1 MKRGIGIPE
10 QQGLYVPEFE
20 KDNCGIGLVAN
31 IKGKKSHEIIRQG
44 ITVLEKIEH
53 RGAVGADPSTGDG
66 AGILIQMPDE
76 FYRAEVENLPASGD
90 YGVGMIFFP
99 QDAEERAKCEKVVED
114 VIEEEGQ
121 SLITWRDVPV
131 DLSNVGKTAEE
142 TRPFIKQVF
151 VKRAEKE
158 NNFELRL
165 YIIRK
170 RIENEVKK
178 LGLENE
184 EYFYPVS
191 MSSRTIVYKGL
202 LLADQVAGFYRDLS
216 DEKMVSAI
224 AVVHQRYSTN
234 TFPSWDLAQPFRYIA
249 HNGEINTIK
258 GNINWMS
265 AREPELYNEILGDE
279 VKKLFPINNPVDSD
293 TANLDNAVE
302 LLVASGKSL
311 VETASI
317 LVPAAWEKDVEVKGR
332 LRDFYE
338 YYSGLME
345 PWDGPAALA
354 MTDGTQIIA
363 KLDRNGLRPARYL
376 VTKDDVIILAS
387 EAGTIEV
394 KPEDIKENGRLRPGK
409 VLMIDTEEGK
419 ILSQDELEERIVGAK
434 PFGEWLAKNKRTIG
448 EIEQAESRYE
458 KDLDKIFDKFRTF
471 AYTREDLH
479 EVIAPMAKNEKEAI
493 GSMGNDAALAV
504 LSDKEKLLFNYFQQL
519 FAQVTNPPIDPIREE
534 IVMSLTT
541 KLGVKGNIFA
551 DTEDKAKVITIES
564 PILTNGELDKI
575 AKLDEEGFKSVVLPI
590 TFNMEDGLEKGLE
603 NLFSKAEA
611 AVEAGNNIIILSDRE
626 LNDGEAPIPSLL
638 ATAGLH
644 HHLIRARKRNGIDLV
659 IETAEAR
666 DVMHFALL
674 IGYGALAVNPYLAL
688 EAIDYMVDG
697 GVYLTEGNAEKKQKK
712 YIKAIGKGILK
723 IMSKMGI
730 STVQS
735 YRGAQIFEAV
745 GLSTEFVN
753 KYFAGTPSRI
763 EGIGLDVVEKGIEQR
778 MENVNDQYSAGSEV
792 LPNEGEYKWRKDGEK
807 RLFSPEAVATLQHS
821 TREGDYDEYKKYA
834 ALINDQSKKQA
845 TIRGLFKFKNSNPIP
860 LEEVEPIENIM
871 TRFVTGAMSYGSI
884 SQEAHEALAIAM
896 NTIGGKSNSGEG
908 GENPARFADNR
919 RSAIKQIASG
929 RFGVTTHYLVNA
941 DELQIKMAQG
951 AKPGEGGHLPG
962 HKVSDEIAAV
972 RHTSPGIDLISP
984 PPHHDIYSI
993 EDLAQ
998 LIFDLKNVNPESRVS
1013 VKLVSEVGVG
1023 TVAAG
1028 VSKAHA
1034 DMILISGYDGGTGAA
1049 PLSSIKRAGLPW
1061 ELGLSEAHQVLVLN
1075 DLRGRVR
1082 VQADGQMKTGRDVVI
1097 ASLLG
1102 AEEFGFAT
1110 GPLVV
1115 LGCVMM
1121 RSCHTNTCPVGVA
1134 TQNPELRRKFVGRS
1148 EYLINFFKF
1157 IATEVREIMA
1167 ELGFRTMDEMVG
1179 RSDLIQ
1185 MNEAIKHWKSS
1196 GIDISKI
1203 LYKPEVSD
1211 EIATKCVQ
1219 SQDHGIDTILDRELI
1234 EKAKPALETGEKVEF
1249 DVDIFN
1255 INRTAGTMLSGEIAK
1270 RYGGEGLPEDTITI
1284 NLKGY
1289 AGQSFGTFGMK
1300 GLTLK
1305 LEGQAND
1312 YIGKGLFGAK
1322 LIIKAPTVDGFKAE
1336 DNIIGGNTIL
1346 YGATRG
1352 QAYLNGVVGERFCV
1366 RNSGV
1371 HAVVEGVGDHGCEYM
1386 TGGRVAVLGETG
1398 KNFAAG
1404 MSGGIAYVYDINGD
1418 FEEKVNKLM
1427 IEVEK
1432 VEDEKEKA
1440 ELKSMIEKHVQYT
1453 DSSRGK
1459 QILDNWD
1466 ASLAKFVRVIAPRYK
1481 ELLAQGKVK

>member
-448 EIEQAESRYE
+448 EIEQAEARYE

>member
-114 VIEEEGQ
+114 VIKEEGQ

-151 VKRAEKE
+151 VKRSEKE

-202 LLADQVAGFYRDLS
+202 LLADQVAGFYKDLS
-216 DEKMVSAI
+216 DERMVSAI

-409 VLMIDTEEGK
+409 VLMIDTEEGT

-448 EIEQAESRYE
+448 EIEQAEARYE

-551 DTEDKAKVITIES
+551 DTEDKAKVITLES

-590 TFNMEDGLEKGLE
+590 TFNMEAGLEKGLE

-962 HKVSDEIAAV
+962 HKVSEEIAAV

-1432 VEDEKEKA
+1432 VEVEKEKA

>member
-20 KDNCGIGLVAN
+20 KDNCGIGLVAS
-31 IKGKKSHEIIRQG
+31 IKGEKSHDIIRKG

-53 RGAVGADPSTGDG
+53 RGAVGSDPTTGDG
-66 AGILIQMPDE
+66 AGILIQIPDE
-76 FYRAEVENLPASGD
+76 FYRAEVENLPLFGD

-114 VIEEEGQ
+114 VIKEEGQ
-121 SLITWRDVPV
+121 ELITWRDVPV
-131 DLSNVGKTAEE
+131 DLSNVGKTAEK

-151 VKRAEKE
+151 VKRAENEK
-158 NNFELRL
+158 NFELRL

-170 RIENEVKK
+170 RMENEIKK
-178 LGLENE
+178 LGLEHQ

-191 MSSRTIVYKGL
+191 MSCRTVVYKGL
-202 LLADQVAGFYRDLS
+202 LLADQVSGFYKDLN
-216 DEKMVSAI
+216 DERMISAI

-258 GNINWMS
+258 GNVNWMS
-265 AREPELYNEILGDE
+265 AREPELFNEILGDE
-279 VKKLFPINNPVDSD
+279 VKKLFPINNPVSSD

-317 LVPAAWEKDVEVKGR
+317 LVPAAWEKDVEIKGR
-332 LRDFYE
+332 LKDFYE
-338 YYSGLME
+338 YYAGLME

-354 MTDGTQIIA
+354 MTDGTQIVA
-363 KLDRNGLRPARYL
+363 KLDRNGLRPSRYL
-376 VTKDDVIILAS
+376 ITKDDVIILAS

-394 KPEDIKENGRLRPGK
+394 EPENIKENGRLRPGK
-409 VLMIDTEEGK
+409 ILMIDTEIGK
-419 ILSQDELEERIVGAK
+419 ILSQEELEDRIVGSK
-434 PFGEWLAKNKRTIG
+434 PFGEWLAKNKKS
-448 EIEQAESRYE
+448 IEDVAPVEARYE
-458 KDLDKIFDKFRTF
+458 NNFETIFNRLMTF
-471 AYTREDLH
+471 GYTREDLY

-504 LSDKEKLLFNYFQQL
+504 LSDKEKILFNYFQQL

-541 KLGVKGNIFA
+541 KLGVKGNILE
-551 DTEDKAKVITIES
+551 DTEDKAKVITLET
-564 PILTNGELDKI
+564 PILLNEELDKI
-575 AKLDEEGFKSVVLPI
+575 ASLNEDGFKTKVLSI
-590 TFNMEDGLEKGLE
+590 AFDLEAGLEKGLE
-603 NLFSKAEA
+603 NLFAKSEEA
-611 AVEAGNNIIILSDRE
+611 IEEGNNILILSDRE
-626 LNDGEAPIPSLL
+626 IGENEAPIPSLL
-638 ATAGLH
+638 ATAALH
-644 HHLIRARKRNGIDLV
+644 HHLIKARKRNGVDLV
-659 IETAEAR
+659 VETAEAR

-688 EAIDYMVDG
+688 EAIDYMVDSEL
-697 GVYLTEGNAEKKQKK
+697 YLTADNAEKKKKK
-712 YIKAIGKGILK
+712 YVKAVGKSILK

-753 KYFAGTPSRI
+753 KYFVGTPSRI
-763 EGIGLDVVEKGIEQR
+763 EGIGIDVVEEGIKKRVEKV
-778 MENVNDQYSAGSEV
+778 MDAYESGSEV
-792 LPNEGEYKWRKDGEK
+792 LPNEGEFKWRKGGDK
-807 RLFSPEAVATLQHS
+807 RLFSPEAVSTLQHS
-821 TREGDYDEYKKYA
+821 TRIGNYDEYKRYA
-834 ALINDQSKKQA
+834 SLINDQSKQQA
-845 TIRGLFKFKNSNPIP
+845 TIRGLFKFKKTNSIP
-860 LEEVEPIENIM
+860 LEEVESIESIM
-871 TRFVTGAMSYGSI
+871 KRFVTGAMSYGSI

-908 GENPARFADNR
+908 GENPARFVDNR

-962 HKVSDEIAAV
+962 HKVSEEIASV

-998 LIFDLKNVNPESRVS
+998 LIFDLKNVNPAARVS

-1110 GPLVV
+1110 APLVV

-1134 TQNPELRRKFVGRS
+1134 TQDPELRRRFVGRS
-1148 EYLINFFKF
+1148 EFVINFFKF

-1179 RSDLIQ
+1179 RSELLE
-1185 MNEAIKHWKSS
+1185 MNEAITHWKSK
-1196 GIDISKI
+1196 GLDISKI
-1203 LYKPEVSD
+1203 LYQPKVSA

-1219 SQDHGIDTILDRELI
+1219 AQDHGIDTILDRKLI
-1234 EKAKPALETGEKVEF
+1234 ENAKPALENGDKVEF
-1249 DVDIFN
+1249 DMDIFN
-1255 INRTAGTMLSGEIAK
+1255 INRSTGTMLSGEIAK
-1270 RYGGEGLPEDTITI
+1270 KYGAEGLSEDTITV
-1284 NLKGY
+1284 NFKGY

-1322 LIIKAPTVDGFKAE
+1322 IIIKAPKVDGFKAE
-1336 DNIIGGNTIL
+1336 ENIIGGNTIL
-1346 YGATRG
+1346 YGAIRG
-1352 QAYLNGVVGERFCV
+1352 EAYLNGVVGERFCV

-1418 FEEKVNKLM
+1418 FQEKINKLM
-1427 IEVEK
+1427 VDVDKLETETEI
-1432 VEDEKEKA
+1432 A
-1440 ELKSMIEKHVQYT
+1440 ELKTMIEKHVQYT

-1459 QILDNWD
+1459 EILESWEANLD
-1466 ASLAKFVRVIAPRYK
+1466 KFVKVASPRYK